1 MALFF
6 VIDTFN
12 FTLGLLEMA
21 KEKKN
26 KTIHYKR
33 AVISNTSSTLQE
45 LLEDALLNKDSDV
58 FNAVK
63 RKEFI
68 NSDSDYCRLINRK
81 QKYNGI
87 FFGQLVLWEPGK
99 SQTYIKLDENSESYD
114 IQPMSSE
121 DIKDSRESE
130 LANKIQKE
138 FINSILYFG
147 VFDNHVVVLQSA
159 SLRVRE
165 LETHLSWFL
174 GTCCNSISAESVL
187 ILKDKPTEETIKK
200 IEALPVK
207 TVKLGAPVGTY
218 EEIKERPSDEIK
230 MVPAVE
236 GKTTYQPKNIKWVPK
251 GIGVDVVRALMNA
264 GIFEKVSL
272 EDALDDANL
281 KVSLEIS
288 YLRKTT
294 ASGQKM
300 LDNLATSLRH
310 MEDSD
315 VRIEL
320 QGGGTLRGEDLR
332 LSGNINVQTF
342 NGLVDENDLYRQMHA
357 WIMSKIDTEI
367 EIELMS

>member
-1 MALFF
+1 
-6 VIDTFN
+6 
-12 FTLGLLEMA
+12 MA

-33 AVISNTSSTLQE
+33 AVISHTSSSLQE
-45 LLEDALLNKDSDV
+45 LLEAALLEKESDV
-58 FNAVK
+58 FNATK
-63 RKEFI
+63 RKEYI

-81 QKYNGI
+81 QKFNGI

-99 SQTYIKLDENSESYD
+99 SQTYIKLDESSESYD
-114 IQPMSSE
+114 IEPMSSD
-121 DIKDSRESE
+121 DIKDAKESE
-130 LANKIQKE
+130 IAQKIQKE

-174 GTCCNSISAESVL
+174 GTCCKSISAESVL
-187 ILKDKPTEETIKK
+187 ILKDKPTAETIKK
-200 IEALPVK
+200 IEAQPVK

-218 EEIKERPSDEIK
+218 EELKERAPDEK
-230 MVPAVE
+230 SE
-236 GKTTYQPKNIKWVPK
+236 GALIEKTTFQPKNIKWVPK

-320 QGGGTLRGEDLR
+320 LGGGTLRGEDLK
-332 LSGNINVQTF
+332 LSGSINVQTF

-367 EIELMS
+367 EVELIEVK

>member
-1 MALFF
+1 
-6 VIDTFN
+6 
-12 FTLGLLEMA
+12 MA

-33 AVISNTSSTLQE
+33 AVISNTSSSLQE
-45 LLEDALLNKDSDV
+45 LLESALLNKDSDV

-81 QKYNGI
+81 KNFSGI

-114 IQPMSSE
+114 IEPMSSE
-121 DIKDSRESE
+121 DIKDGRENE
-130 LANKIQKE
+130 LAHKIQKE

-147 VFDNHVVVLQSA
+147 VFDNHVVVLQSS

-174 GTCCNSISAESVL
+174 GTCCQSISAESVL
-187 ILKDKPTEETIKK
+187 ILKDKPTEETIRK
-200 IEALPVK
+200 IESQPVK

-218 EEIKERPSDEIK
+218 EEIKEKAPDEKNEIPVVAGTK
-230 MVPAVE
+230 
-236 GKTTYQPKNIKWVPK
+236 YQSKNIKWVPK
-251 GIGVDVVRALMNA
+251 GIGVDVVKALMNA

-288 YLRKTT
+288 YIRKTT
-294 ASGQKM
+294 TSGQKM

-320 QGGGTLRGEDLR
+320 QGGGTLRGEDLK
-332 LSGNINVQTF
+332 LSGSISVQTF

-367 EIELMS
+367 ELELIEVK